1 MAFTLSSTA
10 FSDGGPI
17 PTGHTCDG
25 ADSSPPLAWTG
36 APERTATFTLIV
48 DDPDAPAG
56 TWVHWVLYDLPS
68 TATSLPAD
76 VERMDAV
83 PRLGGARQGRN
94 DFRKI
99 GYGGP
104 CPPRGSAHHYHFKLS
119 ALDASLGLPPGAS
132 KRDVERAMEGHVL
145 AAAEL
150 IGTYA
155 RR

>member
-10 FSDGGPI
+10 FASGGPI

-25 ADSSPPLAWTG
+25 ADGSPPLSWAG
-36 APERTATFTLIV
+36 APDGTVAFALIV

-56 TWVHWVLYDLPS
+56 TWVHWVLYDLPH
-68 TATSLPAD
+68 TVTSLPAD
-76 VERMDAV
+76 VAKTEHP

-104 CPPRGSAHHYHFKLS
+104 CPPKGPAHHYHFKLY
-119 ALDASLGLPPGAS
+119 ALDDVLGLPAGAS
-132 KRDVERAMEGHVL
+132 KRDVERAMEGHLL

-150 IGTYA
+150 VGTYA